1 MIEIRVQFSQ
11 CHMYIYVE
19 ICVVIFWLIMD
30 IDRGPIIEINSI
42 MSLFLLINLSLD
54 FKHV

>member
-1 MIEIRVQFSQ
+1 MNTIFQ